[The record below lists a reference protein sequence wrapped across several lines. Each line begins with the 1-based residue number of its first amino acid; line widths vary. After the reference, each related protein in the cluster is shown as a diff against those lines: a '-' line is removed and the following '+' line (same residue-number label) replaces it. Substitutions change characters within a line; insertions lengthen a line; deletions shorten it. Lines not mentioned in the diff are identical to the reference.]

1 MVDIIVDGEVLLIYV
16 PSHFFFEKRVKA
28 CTLMLIFDLAYSC
41 GVCCIYSCSSAP
53 IYLQCN
59 SFFSRLTRS
68 ILELSKYLV
77 RSWSLLKQINWLK
90 VLKLWKMFSLSL
102 KSSGRKQLQR
112 LITLLDAW
120 WSSLVSNLLTC
131 LLISYS
137 SSDFLLQNCILLIA
151 FLGNVYIDMA
161 LYLYF
166 CRCLTS
172 LFRNSMP
179 WENPKQ
185 IFRSFN
191 RVFF

>member
-1 MVDIIVDGEVLLIYV
+1 
-16 PSHFFFEKRVKA
+16 
-28 CTLMLIFDLAYSC
+28 
-41 GVCCIYSCSSAP
+41 
-53 IYLQCN
+53 
-59 SFFSRLTRS
+59 
-68 ILELSKYLV
+68 
-77 RSWSLLKQINWLK
+77 
-90 VLKLWKMFSLSL
+90 MFSLSL